1 MASDGGSLPQLI
13 AIQQR
18 LLALP
23 ATTVANAADLA
34 EALDQA
40 ATLVQEAL
48 GAEKV
53 DVFLYDQARAA
64 LVAVG
69 MSGAELARREDRL
82 GLDVLP
88 LAEGG
93 RFVTVFQ
100 TGTPYRTGRAERD
113 RKESPRLRRELGV
126 RSSMSVPLAIQGTRV
141 GVLAAASTQPSAF
154 AAPDLALLELL
165 AGLTAVVVE
174 RMRRAGTQAETAR
187 LEEVLQARADFVA
200 AISHDLHTP
209 LTAIR
214 AGLGLLDASAR
225 ARLTPDEQEVLDTA
239 RHNAERL
246 RFRINDLLAANQIEA
261 GTLELEQ
268 AALDLRGVALQA
280 LQVLQPL
287 LQEKGQVLEIDLPEP
302 LPVVGDAARL
312 EHVVINLLANA
323 HRHTP
328 SGTRITLSGR
338 DTPQEVHLT
347 VRDNGP
353 GIPEGA
359 LDAIF
364 GRFRR
369 LDPAA
374 RGSGLGLAVARA
386 FVERQGGRL
395 WAEHAPEGGA
405 VFHVSLPHSR
415 EAEGIT

>member
-1 MASDGGSLPQLI
+1 MANREGEMPRLVT
-13 AIQQR
+13 AQQH

-23 ATTVANAADLA
+23 AGADVAAALG
-34 EALDQA
+34 QA
-40 ATLVQEAL
+40 ATIVQEAL

-53 DVFLYDQARAA
+53 DVFLHDPTRAA

-69 MSGAELARREDRL
+69 MSATELARREDRL

-93 RFVTVFQ
+93 RFVAVFQ
-100 TGTPYRTGRAERD
+100 TGVPYRTGRAERD
-113 RKESPRLRRELGV
+113 RKELPRVRKELGV
-126 RSSMSVPLAIQGTRV
+126 RSSMAAPLVVQGERV
-141 GVLAAASTQPSAF
+141 GVLAVVSTRPAAF
-154 AAPDLALLELL
+154 AARDSRTLELL
-165 AGLTAVVVE
+165 AGLTAVIVE
-174 RMRRAGTQAETAR
+174 RARLRGVEAEAAR
-187 LEEVLQARADFVA
+187 LEELLRVRADFVA

-214 AGLGLLDASAR
+214 AALGLLDTSAR
-225 ARLTPDEQEVLDTA
+225 AKLAADEQGLLDTA
-239 RHNAERL
+239 RHNVERL
-246 RFRINDLLAANQIEA
+246 RFRINDLLAANQLDA
-261 GTLELEQ
+261 GTLDLERT
-268 AALDLRGVALQA
+268 ALDLRGAALQA

-287 LQEKGQVLEIDLPEP
+287 FQEKEQVLEIDLPVP
-302 LPVVGDAARL
+302 LPVVGDPARL

-338 DTPQEVHLT
+338 DTPQEVRLT
-347 VRDNGP
+347 VRDTGP
-353 GIPEGA
+353 GIPDGA
-359 LDAIF
+359 LEAVF

-386 FVERQGGRL
+386 FVERMGGRL
-395 WAEHAPEGGA
+395 WAEQAPQGESGA
-405 VFHVSLPHSR
+405 VFHVSLPHSA
-415 EAEGIT
+415 EAEAIT

>member
-1 MASDGGSLPQLI
+1 MTTSRGNPPRLVTV
-13 AIQQR
+13 QQR

-23 ATTVANAADLA
+23 ASAMDGVA
-34 EALDQA
+34 EVLDQA

-53 DVFLYDQARAA
+53 DVFLHDAARAA
-64 LVAVG
+64 LIAVG
-69 MSGAELARREDRL
+69 MSGTELARREDRL

-93 RFVTVFQ
+93 RFVAVFQ
-100 TGTPYRTGRAERD
+100 SGVPYRSGRAERD
-113 RKESPRLRRELGV
+113 RRELPRLRRALGV
-126 RSSMSVPLAIQGTRV
+126 RSSMAAPLVIQGERI
-141 GVLAAASTQPSAF
+141 GVLAAASTRPVAF
-154 AAPDLALLELL
+154 AARDLATLELL
-165 AGLTAVVVE
+165 AGLTAIVVE
-174 RMRRAGTQAETAR
+174 RVRLRGAQDQAAR
-187 LEEVLQARADFVA
+187 LEELLHARADFVA

-225 ARLTPDEQEVLDTA
+225 ARLAPDEQEVLDTA
-239 RHNAERL
+239 RHNVERL

-268 AALDLRGVALQA
+268 TALDLRGTALQA

-287 LQEKGQVLEIDLPEP
+287 LREKGQVLEIDLPEP
-302 LPVVGDAARL
+302 LPVIGDATRL
-312 EHVVINLLANA
+312 EHAVINLLANA

-338 DTPQEVHLT
+338 DTPQEVYLT

-359 LDAIF
+359 LEAIF

-395 WAEHAPEGGA
+395 WAERAPEGGA
-405 VFHVSLPHSR
+405 IFHIALPHSR

>member
-1 MASDGGSLPQLI
+1 MATDRGTLPRLVTV
-13 AIQQR
+13 QQR

-23 ATTVANAADLA
+23 ATVVADIASV
-34 EALDQA
+34 LDQA

-69 MSGAELARREDRL
+69 AGGTELTRREDRL

-88 LAEGG
+88 LTEGG
-93 RFVTVFQ
+93 RFVAVFQ
-100 TGTPYRTGRAERD
+100 TGVPYRTGRAERD
-113 RKESPRLRRELGV
+113 RQELPRVRSALGV
-126 RSSMSVPLAIQGTRV
+126 RSSMAAPLVVQGERV
-141 GVLAAASTQPSAF
+141 GVLAAASTQPRAFSAR
-154 AAPDLALLELL
+154 DLSTLELL
-165 AGLTAVVVE
+165 AGLIAVVIE
-174 RMRRAGTQAETAR
+174 RTRLQGARAEATR
-187 LEEVLQARADFVA
+187 LEALLRARADFVA
-200 AISHDLHTP
+200 TVSHDLHTP

-225 ARLTPDEQEVLDTA
+225 DKLAPDEREVLDTA
-239 RHNAERL
+239 RHNVERL
-246 RFRINDLLAANQIEA
+246 RFRINDLLAANQLDA
-261 GTLELEQ
+261 GTLDLERV
-268 AALDLRGVALQA
+268 ALDLRGVALQA
-280 LQVLQPL
+280 LQVIQPL

-302 LPVVGDAARL
+302 LPVTGDPARL

-338 DTPQEVHLT
+338 DTPQEVRLT
-347 VRDNGP
+347 VRDTGP
-353 GIPEGA
+353 GIPPGA
-359 LDAIF
+359 HEAIF
-364 GRFRR
+364 GRFHR
-369 LDPAA
+369 LDPTA

-386 FVERQGGRL
+386 FVERHGGRL
-395 WAEHAPEGGA
+395 WAEQGPEGGA
-405 VFHVSLPHSR
+405 VFHVTLPHST